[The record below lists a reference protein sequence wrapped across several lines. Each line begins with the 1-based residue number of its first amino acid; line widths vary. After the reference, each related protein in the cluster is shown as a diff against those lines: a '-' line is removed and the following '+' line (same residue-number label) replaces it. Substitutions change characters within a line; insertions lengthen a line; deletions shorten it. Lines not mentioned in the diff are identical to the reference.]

1 MAAGRQHA
9 RRRLILLLALPALVC
24 AIANSGSALQGLA
37 GKHNQFAAPAI
48 LEAPFR
54 SGETLRYEVSWNSF
68 PDAASLILSVLPPKS
83 TFPASDWLFQAVA
96 RTLGRVHALYAMDD
110 RLDSD
115 SAGRSLASR
124 EFDLHRD
131 EPQRKEDRILQ
142 LLYPGES
149 PGSAPPHV
157 MVPRGTRDPLGVLY
171 ALRSVDW
178 QKTADWSATVYDGY
192 DVYWLRA
199 HREAAPEF
207 VEVPAGR
214 FAATRISIRLFQEN
228 CEVPGKK
235 FIVWLAQ
242 DSARTPVRIEAE
254 LRGKTLRAQLVA
266 VGN

>member
-1 MAAGRQHA
+1 MNGTIRLTPLRAWLEPLLRVPLNIACRLVRGQLPLGRLQRFLQHCRGAFSRNSSMAAGGQHA
-9 RRRLILLLALPALVC
+9 RLRLILLLALPALVC

-124 EFDLHRD
+124 
-131 EPQRKEDRILQ
+131 
-142 LLYPGES
+142 
-149 PGSAPPHV
+149 
-157 MVPRGTRDPLGVLY
+157 
-171 ALRSVDW
+171 
-178 QKTADWSATVYDGY
+178 
-192 DVYWLRA
+192 
-199 HREAAPEF
+199 
-207 VEVPAGR
+207 
-214 FAATRISIRLFQEN
+214 
-228 CEVPGKK
+228 
-235 FIVWLAQ
+235 
-242 DSARTPVRIEAE
+242 
-254 LRGKTLRAQLVA
+254 
-266 VGN
+266 